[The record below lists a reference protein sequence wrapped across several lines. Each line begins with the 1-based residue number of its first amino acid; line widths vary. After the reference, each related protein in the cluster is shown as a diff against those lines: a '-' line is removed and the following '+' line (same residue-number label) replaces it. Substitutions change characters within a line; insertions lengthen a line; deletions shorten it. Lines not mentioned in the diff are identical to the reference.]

1 MVCRPERERHATL
14 SRALARFERPDCA
27 NPEYSESRSVK
38 HVDLGEP
45 LDIGQIAALTGCSPW
60 TVRLDAHAERA
71 SPFRFSASGRLTF
84 YKNQVTSWIV
94 SGSKKV
100 VDSILER
107 LWSLRDLAEATPTAW
122 PLLLVRSSRKFP

>member
-1 MVCRPERERHATL
+1 
-14 SRALARFERPDCA
+14 
-27 NPEYSESRSVK
+27 
-38 HVDLGEP
+38 LGEP

-122 PLLLVRSSRKFP
+122 PLLLVRSSRKFPLQRAAMWRIQKEDAKIGGTPARCHVVGTCRR